1 MLYLLSVVAN
11 TEPKQVYDGKPSFVS
26 ERTIKEIIIVPVMDG
41 GSRAA
46 PVLHGLRITTRF
58 HASPPTRG
66 GVAFYMAKTFP
77 GL

>member
-1 MLYLLSVVAN
+1 MVHN
-11 TEPKQVYDGKPSFVS
+11 
-26 ERTIKEIIIVPVMDG
+26 G

-66 GVAFYMAKTFP
+66 GVEFYMRVCVLFIGTRFSNLYTAMNTPAKAA
-77 GL
+77 